1 MSCDQRVIREADGCG
16 DHASYR
22 ALHRYRLEGHEIVR
36 VPSDAAMRSLVV
48 DRGPAI
54 SAWIRPSTSSIQ
66 STFLAAARVLEHAA
80 STSRDPVGSGR
91 SGKRGGRRARTQR
104 LCFAVK
110 LVCWQNVPMKT
121 TLDLPDELVRRIKIE
136 AAQSDRKLK
145 DLVAQLLEAG
155 LRASRDDGAAAALPK
170 PVKRRRGGPLTVD
183 AIEAAIAAGRE

>member
-1 MSCDQRVIREADGCG
+1 LA
-16 DHASYR
+16 
-22 ALHRYRLEGHEIVR
+22 
-36 VPSDAAMRSLVV
+36 V

-54 SAWIRPSTSSIQ
+54 CARIRPAISSIHPP
-66 STFLAAARVLEHAA
+66 FPAAARVLEHAA
-80 STSRDPVGSGR
+80 STSRDVVDSGR
-91 SGKRGGRRARTQR
+91 SGKRGGRRARDGW
-104 LCFAVK
+104 FAVK
-110 LVCWQNVPMKT
+110 LVCWENASMKT

-170 PVKRRRGGPLTVD
+170 PVKRRRGGPLTAD